1 MEPKIEFNPA
11 AFKHGYAEA
20 DIRWACKTELLDVL
34 MEGFDNKYLVIGF
47 DLDRRKIWHE

>member
-11 AFKHGYAEA
+11 
-20 DIRWACKTELLDVL
+20 
-34 MEGFDNKYLVIGF
+34 DNKYLVIGF